1 MKYSNFDEEMTSYH
15 HKTNMAEK
23 RLMLHIKWVIG
34 KSNKDKIKMKTR
46 FNARQDVS
54 FALFPSCIF
63 FVIFVVLVVPGN
75 ETIYQTIF
83 TGKLFPKSFYPSK
96 QINIINRTLYWI

>member
-15 HKTNMAEK
+15 HKTNMAENC
-23 RLMLHIKWVIG
+23 LMLHIKWVIG

-46 FNARQDVS
+46 FNSKQDVS

-63 FVIFVVLVVPGN
+63 LVIFVVLIVPGN
-75 ETIYQTIF
+75 ETIYQTTF
-83 TGKLFPKSFYPSK
+83 TRKLTLYCDKALVTT
-96 QINIINRTLYWI
+96 NRTLYWI